1 MNLLIDALRCNL
13 FATKDS
19 LREAYDDAIASAQG
33 DTGAIVAIQVLMN
46 TIAKKIEEELSNAKL
61 V

>member
-1 MNLLIDALRCNL
+1 MNLLIDSLRCNL

-33 DTGAIVAIQVLMN
+33 DTGTIVAIQVLMN
-46 TIAKKIEEELSNAKL
+46 TIAKKIEEELTHA
-61 V
+61 

>member
-1 MNLLIDALRCNL
+1 MQLLIDSLRCNL

-33 DTGAIVAIQVLMN
+33 DTGTIVAIQVLMN
-46 TIAKKIEEELSNAKL
+46 TIAKKIEEELTHAQL

>member
-1 MNLLIDALRCNL
+1 MNLLIDCLRCNL

-33 DTGAIVAIQVLMN
+33 DTGTIVAIQVLMN
-46 TIAKKIEEELSNAKL
+46 TIAKKIEEELTNA
-61 V
+61 